1 MQVTEV
7 QEPEMEAVMAPTTP
21 ADDISGTYVTFDLN
35 GQNLGVEVRHV
46 RAILDTTDVSQ
57 LPNATHEVEGV
68 IDVRGESIPII
79 DIGSRLGMP
88 RQSAGSD
95 TRIIVFEFVSNG
107 ALRPVGILADRVRDV
122 TEIAVEEIEAPPEI
136 VGATWRGELLRGFA
150 RHAGFLIMLLNA
162 EAIFMPGGS
171 DGASDFMSF

>member
-1 MQVTEV
+1 MQVTESQEKMVDAGGVV
-7 QEPEMEAVMAPTTP
+7 QAL
-21 ADDISGTYVTFDLN
+21 ADDIAGTYVTFDLN

-107 ALRPVGILADRVRDV
+107 ELRPVGILADRVRDV
-122 TEIAVEEIEAPPEI
+122 TEIAAEEIESPPEI

-162 EAIFMPGGS
+162 EAIFMPEGS
-171 DGASDFMSF
+171 GGASDLLTF